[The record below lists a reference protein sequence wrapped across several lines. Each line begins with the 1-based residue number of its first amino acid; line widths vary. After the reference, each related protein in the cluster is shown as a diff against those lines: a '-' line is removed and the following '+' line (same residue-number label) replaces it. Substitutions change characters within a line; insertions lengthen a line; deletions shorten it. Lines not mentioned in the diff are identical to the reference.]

1 MSSILPWEEM
11 KHIGERSGPKLPGR
25 HSSLLFSQLSRAR
38 PGLGP
43 YQDLPA
49 VGHLE
54 EHGEAISANEQV
66 AGREETSP
74 RCVTEPQYKWENKW
88 SDLWF

>member
-11 KHIGERSGPKLPGR
+11 KHLEERSSSQLPGR
-25 HSSLLFSQLSRAR
+25 HSSPLFSQLSRAG
-38 PGLGP
+38 PELGP

-54 EHGEAISANEQV
+54 EHREAIGANKQV

-74 RCVTEPQYKWENKW
+74 R
-88 SDLWF
+88 